1 MVAGER
7 RLPAEIE
14 NWQDGHGILLPIA
27 QRTGP
32 AGLPALAPRASGVT
46 LGDRARFARA
56 IRKPVARQ
64 TRRPALVLN
73 GPDVGARGGVCSSC
87 AERASQAV
95 RRTGRERCSGTAGD
109 ARRLDLPGWSDTI
122 LDGRAEDAVPCS
134 RLSSVPGL
142 PHAHARRSPDEVYL
156 VVPDRRGRSL
166 MPVTPSQPRPRTS
179 AADGTSVD
187 GTVHGR
193 RLSPVDGS
201 FLRLESPQSHMHV
214 GFSAVFAAPS
224 GRPRPSVEALRER
237 AAGRLHEVPWCRWRL
252 DPAPLGLSEPRW
264 IDDVQFDLAA
274 HIVALTQPDDRVSH
288 ASFEALRSTV
298 LSAPLD
304 RSRPLWQIFLVPQ
317 LEDGRVGM
325 VGKIHHA
332 LVDGLAALQIV
343 SLILDPERDGWALD
357 AVARTFADGVGAL
370 RAGATAVTHP
380 PATVANAVRGAR
392 RVLGAAAE
400 EILSPAPPS
409 ALNAP
414 IGARRTLVGYHAGR
428 DQLRAARRGGGTL
441 NDVGLAAVA
450 GAVRAL
456 LRRDGER
463 PPPAPL
469 KAMVPVSMRR
479 LGDSAAGNQI
489 SMVTI
494 ALPVHLDSA
503 IERLGSVREQTKSL
517 KQTDR
522 PVGTQQLYQA
532 AGLLPMPLRSP
543 AAKAMATPRQFNL
556 TVSQSPAPRGS
567 LYLLGCE
574 LEEVYSVVPIA
585 QGHALAIGMVR
596 YRQELFFGCYA
607 DPDALPEVHQLP
619 ALIEA
624 ELHDLGRAAA

>member
-1 MVAGER
+1 M
-7 RLPAEIE
+7 
-14 NWQDGHGILLPIA
+14 
-27 QRTGP
+27 
-32 AGLPALAPRASGVT
+32 
-46 LGDRARFARA
+46 
-56 IRKPVARQ
+56 
-64 TRRPALVLN
+64 
-73 GPDVGARGGVCSSC
+73 
-87 AERASQAV
+87 
-95 RRTGRERCSGTAGD
+95 
-109 ARRLDLPGWSDTI
+109 
-122 LDGRAEDAVPCS
+122 
-134 RLSSVPGL
+134 
-142 PHAHARRSPDEVYL
+142 
-156 VVPDRRGRSL
+156 
-166 MPVTPSQPRPRTS
+166 
-179 AADGTSVD
+179 
-187 GTVHGR
+187 
-193 RLSPVDGS
+193 DGS

-264 IDDVQFDLAA
+264 IDDAQFDLAA
-274 HIVALTQPDDRVSH
+274 HIVALTQPDDRVGY
-288 ASFEALRSTV
+288 ASFDALRSTV

-304 RSRPLWQIFLVPQ
+304 RSRPLWQISLVPQ

-343 SLILDPERDGWALD
+343 SLILDPERNVASEPPVPWEPLGRAGRVGWALD
-357 AVARTFADGVGAL
+357 AVTRTFGDGVGAL
-370 RAGATAVTHP
+370 RAGATAARHP
-380 PATVANAVRGAR
+380 SATIANAVRDVR
-392 RVLGAAAE
+392 RIMDAAAE
-400 EILSPAPPS
+400 EVLAPAPPS
-409 ALNAP
+409 TLNAP
-414 IGARRTLVGYHAGR
+414 IGARRILVGYHAGR
-428 DQLRAARRGGGTL
+428 DELRAARRDGGTL

-456 LRRDGER
+456 LLRAGD
-463 PPPAPL
+463 PPPPKPL

-479 LGDSAAGNQI
+479 LGDTDAGNQI
-489 SMVTI
+489 SMITI

-503 IERLGSVREQTKSL
+503 AERLEWVREETKRL

-522 PVGTQQLYQA
+522 AAGTHKLYQA
-532 AGLLPMPLRSP
+532 AGLLPTPLRST

-607 DPDALPEVHQLP
+607 DPDALPDADQLP
-619 ALIEA
+619 ALIA
-624 ELHDLGRAAA
+624 DELEQLGRAATGPRAVGTRISAS

>member
-1 MVAGER
+1 M
-7 RLPAEIE
+7 
-14 NWQDGHGILLPIA
+14 
-27 QRTGP
+27 
-32 AGLPALAPRASGVT
+32 
-46 LGDRARFARA
+46 
-56 IRKPVARQ
+56 
-64 TRRPALVLN
+64 
-73 GPDVGARGGVCSSC
+73 PDT
-87 AERASQAV
+87 Q
-95 RRTGRERCSGTAGD
+95 
-109 ARRLDLPGWSDTI
+109 
-122 LDGRAEDAVPCS
+122 
-134 RLSSVPGL
+134 
-142 PHAHARRSPDEVYL
+142 
-156 VVPDRRGRSL
+156 
-166 MPVTPSQPRPRTS
+166 SQPRPRSS
-179 AADGTSVD
+179 AADAMSDSGTD
-187 GTVHGR
+187 HGR

-214 GFSAVFAAPS
+214 GFSGLFAAPS

-237 AAGRLHEVPWCRWRL
+237 AAGRLHQVPWCRWRL

-264 IDDVQFDLAA
+264 IDDAQFDLAA

-288 ASFEALRSTV
+288 ASFEALRSAV

-343 SLILDPERDGWALD
+343 SLILDPEPDVASQPPVPWQPRGRPGRVGWALD
-357 AVARTFADGVGAL
+357 AVTRTFADGVAAL
-370 RAGATAVTHP
+370 RAGATAATHP
-380 PATVANAVRGAR
+380 GIVADAVRGAGH
-392 RVLGAAAE
+392 VLGAAAE
-400 EILSPAPPS
+400 EVLSPAPPS

-414 IGARRTLVGYHAGR
+414 IGARRTLVGYHARR
-428 DQLRAARRGGGTL
+428 DELRAARRGGGTL

-456 LRRDGER
+456 LQRNGER
-463 PPPAPL
+463 PPPEAL

-479 LGDSAAGNQI
+479 LGDTGAGNQI
-489 SMVTI
+489 SMITI
-494 ALPVHLDSA
+494 ALPVHLHSA
-503 IERLGSVREQTKSL
+503 IERLRWVREETGRL

-522 PVGTQQLYQA
+522 PVGTQKLYQA
-532 AGLLPMPLRSP
+532 AGVLPTPLRSP

-619 ALIEA
+619 ALIQA
-624 ELHDLGRAAA
+624 ELHQLARAATRGRAGDAPATPS

>member
-1 MVAGER
+1 MTLTRAGMQVA
-7 RLPAEIE
+7 
-14 NWQDGHGILLPIA
+14 
-27 QRTGP
+27 
-32 AGLPALAPRASGVT
+32 AGAPGAPALYAGVVRPRNT
-46 LGDRARFARA
+46 
-56 IRKPVARQ
+56 Q
-64 TRRPALVLN
+64 T
-73 GPDVGARGGVCSSC
+73 SM
-87 AERASQAV
+87 
-95 RRTGRERCSGTAGD
+95 
-109 ARRLDLPGWSDTI
+109 PG
-122 LDGRAEDAVPCS
+122 
-134 RLSSVPGL
+134 
-142 PHAHARRSPDEVYL
+142 
-156 VVPDRRGRSL
+156 
-166 MPVTPSQPRPRTS
+166 TPSQPRSRNS
-179 AADGTSVD
+179 AADATSASGAD
-187 GTVHGR
+187 HGR
-193 RLSPVDGS
+193 RLSPLDGS

-264 IDDVQFDLAA
+264 IDDVEFDLAA
-274 HIVALTQPDDRVSH
+274 HIVALTPPDDRVSD

-343 SLILDPERDGWALD
+343 SLILDPEPDVASQPPVPWQPRGRPGRVGWALD
-357 AVARTFADGVGAL
+357 AVTRTFADGVGAL
-370 RAGATAVTHP
+370 RAGATAAAHP

-400 EILSPAPPS
+400 EVLSPAPPS
-409 ALNAP
+409 ALNVP

-428 DQLRAARRGGGTL
+428 DELRAARRVGGTL

-456 LRRDGER
+456 LQRDGER
-463 PPPAPL
+463 PPPEPL

-479 LGDSAAGNQI
+479 LGDTTSGNQI
-489 SMVTI
+489 SMITI

-503 IERLGSVREQTKSL
+503 IERLDWVREQTKRL

-522 PVGTQQLYQA
+522 PDRHAEALPGGGPA
-532 AGLLPMPLRSP
+532 AG
-543 AAKAMATPRQFNL
+543 AAAIAGGQGDGHTAAVQPHRL
-556 TVSQSPAPRGS
+556 TVARAERVALPPGMRARRGLLRRPDRPGPCARDRNGPLPPGALLRLLRRPGRVAGGPSAPRADRGRVAGARPRGDARS
-567 LYLLGCE
+567 RRRCAGHFHLSGPTLCDKRGGGLPADGRQVALAVCE
-574 LEEVYSVVPIA
+574 LPLAGSPGAPRSLSVP
-585 QGHALAIGMVR
+585 G
-596 YRQELFFGCYA
+596 
-607 DPDALPEVHQLP
+607 
-619 ALIEA
+619 
-624 ELHDLGRAAA
+624 

>member
-1 MVAGER
+1 M
-7 RLPAEIE
+7 
-14 NWQDGHGILLPIA
+14 
-27 QRTGP
+27 
-32 AGLPALAPRASGVT
+32 
-46 LGDRARFARA
+46 
-56 IRKPVARQ
+56 
-64 TRRPALVLN
+64 
-73 GPDVGARGGVCSSC
+73 
-87 AERASQAV
+87 
-95 RRTGRERCSGTAGD
+95 
-109 ARRLDLPGWSDTI
+109 PG
-122 LDGRAEDAVPCS
+122 
-134 RLSSVPGL
+134 
-142 PHAHARRSPDEVYL
+142 
-156 VVPDRRGRSL
+156 
-166 MPVTPSQPRPRTS
+166 TPSQPPS
-179 AADGTSVD
+179 GNSIADATRASGAD
-187 GTVHGR
+187 HGR
-193 RLSPVDGS
+193 RLSPLDGS

-252 DPAPLGLSEPRW
+252 DPSPLGLSEPRW
-264 IDDVQFDLAA
+264 IDDVRFDLRT
-274 HIVALTQPDDRVSH
+274 HIVALTAPEDPVSD
-288 ASFEALRSTV
+288 ASFEAFRSAV

-304 RSRPLWQIFLVPQ
+304 RSRPLWQIFLVPR

-325 VGKIHHA
+325 IGKIHHA

-343 SLILDPERDGWALD
+343 SLILDPEPDVASQPPVPWQPRGHPGRIGWALD
-357 AVARTFADGVGAL
+357 AVTRTLADGAGTV
-370 RAGATAVTHP
+370 RAGATAAAHP
-380 PATVANAVRGAR
+380 PTTIANALRVAG

-400 EILSPAPPS
+400 EVLSPAPPS
-409 ALNAP
+409 ALNVP

-428 DQLRAARRGGGTL
+428 DELRAARRVGGTL
-441 NDVGLAAVA
+441 NDVGLTAVA

-456 LRRDGER
+456 LQHDGER
-463 PPPAPL
+463 PTEPL

-479 LGDSAAGNQI
+479 LGDTTAGNQI
-489 SMVTI
+489 SMITI

-503 IERLGSVREQTKSL
+503 IERLGWVREQTQRL

-522 PVGTQQLYQA
+522 PVGTQKLYEA
-532 AGLLPMPLRSP
+532 AGLLPAPLRTP

-567 LYLLGCE
+567 LFLLGCD

-619 ALIEA
+619 ALIQG
-624 ELHDLGRAAA
+624 ELQELGRAATRARAAETRAARA

>member
-1 MVAGER
+1 
-7 RLPAEIE
+7 
-14 NWQDGHGILLPIA
+14 
-27 QRTGP
+27 
-32 AGLPALAPRASGVT
+32 
-46 LGDRARFARA
+46 
-56 IRKPVARQ
+56 
-64 TRRPALVLN
+64 
-73 GPDVGARGGVCSSC
+73 
-87 AERASQAV
+87 
-95 RRTGRERCSGTAGD
+95 
-109 ARRLDLPGWSDTI
+109 
-122 LDGRAEDAVPCS
+122 
-134 RLSSVPGL
+134 
-142 PHAHARRSPDEVYL
+142 
-156 VVPDRRGRSL
+156 VPD
-166 MPVTPSQPRPRTS
+166 TTSQPRPKNSAARGTS
-179 AADGTSVD
+179 APGT
-187 GTVHGR
+187 GHGR

-224 GRPRPSVEALRER
+224 GVPRPSVEALRAR

-264 IDDVQFDLAA
+264 IDDAQFDLAA

-288 ASFEALRSTV
+288 ASFDALRSTV

-317 LEDGRVGM
+317 LEDGRIGM

-343 SLILDPERDGWALD
+343 NLVLDPEPD
-357 AVARTFADGVGAL
+357 VASEAPVPWQPRGRPGRASWTLNAITRTFADGVGVM
-370 RAGATAVTHP
+370 RAGATAATHP
-380 PATVANAVRGAR
+380 PAAIASAVRDAR
-392 RVLGAAAE
+392 RLVDAAAE
-400 EILSPAPPS
+400 EVLSPAPPS

-414 IGARRTLVGYHAGR
+414 IGARRILVGYHARR
-428 DQLRAARRGGGTL
+428 DELRAARRGGGTL

-456 LRRDGER
+456 LQRTGE
-463 PPPAPL
+463 PPPPEPL
-469 KAMVPVSMRR
+469 KAMVPVSMRQF
-479 LGDSAAGNQI
+479 GDTAAGNQI
-489 SMVTI
+489 SMITI

-503 IERLGSVREQTKSL
+503 VERLEWVREQTKRL

-522 PVGTQQLYQA
+522 PAGTQKLYQA
-532 AGLLPMPLRSP
+532 AGLLPTLLRSP

-607 DPDALPEVHQLP
+607 DPDALPDAHQLP
-619 ALIEA
+619 ALIED
-624 ELHDLGRAAA
+624 ELQQLGRAATSPRAGDARVSHP

>member
-1 MVAGER
+1 M
-7 RLPAEIE
+7 P
-14 NWQDGHGILLPIA
+14 D
-27 QRTGP
+27 QRISG
-32 AGLPALAPRASGVT
+32 RAS
-46 LGDRARFARA
+46 
-56 IRKPVARQ
+56 
-64 TRRPALVLN
+64 
-73 GPDVGARGGVCSSC
+73 
-87 AERASQAV
+87 
-95 RRTGRERCSGTAGD
+95 
-109 ARRLDLPGWSDTI
+109 
-122 LDGRAEDAVPCS
+122 
-134 RLSSVPGL
+134 
-142 PHAHARRSPDEVYL
+142 
-156 VVPDRRGRSL
+156 
-166 MPVTPSQPRPRTS
+166 
-179 AADGTSVD
+179 
-187 GTVHGR
+187 HGR

-201 FLRLESPQSHMHV
+201 FLRLETPQSHMHV

-224 GRPRPSVEALRER
+224 GRPRPTVEALRER

-264 IDDVQFDLAA
+264 IDDAEFDLAA
-274 HIVALTQPDDRVSH
+274 HIVALAQPDDQVSH

-298 LSAPLD
+298 LSVPLD

-317 LEDGRVGM
+317 LEDGRIGM

-343 SLILDPERDGWALD
+343 NLVLDPERDVASERPVAWQPEDRSGHVNWTLD
-357 AVARTFADGVGAL
+357 AITRTFADGVGAV
-370 RAGATAVTHP
+370 RAGATA
-380 PATVANAVRGAR
+380 ATQTPSAIASAVRDAR
-392 RVLGAAAE
+392 RVVEAAAE
-400 EILSPAPPS
+400 EMLSPAPPS
-409 ALNAP
+409 ALNVT
-414 IGARRTLVGYHAGR
+414 IGARRILVGYHAGR
-428 DQLRAARRGGGTL
+428 DELRAARREGGTL

-456 LRRDGER
+456 LQRAGDPL
-463 PPPAPL
+463 PPKPL

-479 LGDSAAGNQI
+479 LGDTASGNQI
-489 SMVTI
+489 SMITI

-503 IERLGSVREQTKSL
+503 AERLEWVREQTKRL

-522 PVGTQQLYQA
+522 PAGTHKLYQA
-532 AGLLPMPLRSP
+532 AGLLPTPLRST

-607 DPDALPEVHQLP
+607 DPDALPDARELP

-624 ELHDLGRAAA
+624 ELQELGDGGAARRRDTSLSSRGRTARARDRARHGASR

>member
-1 MVAGER
+1 M
-7 RLPAEIE
+7 L
-14 NWQDGHGILLPIA
+14 
-27 QRTGP
+27 
-32 AGLPALAPRASGVT
+32 GL
-46 LGDRARFARA
+46 
-56 IRKPVARQ
+56 
-64 TRRPALVLN
+64 
-73 GPDVGARGGVCSSC
+73 
-87 AERASQAV
+87 
-95 RRTGRERCSGTAGD
+95 
-109 ARRLDLPGWSDTI
+109 
-122 LDGRAEDAVPCS
+122 
-134 RLSSVPGL
+134 
-142 PHAHARRSPDEVYL
+142 
-156 VVPDRRGRSL
+156 
-166 MPVTPSQPRPRTS
+166 PSQPRPGNSR
-179 AADGTSVD
+179 ADGTSAPGND
-187 GTVHGR
+187 HGR
-193 RLSPVDGS
+193 RLSPLDGS

-224 GRPRPSVEALRER
+224 GRARPSVEALRER

-264 IDDVQFDLAA
+264 VDDIRFDLTA
-274 HIVALTQPDDRVSH
+274 HIVALTPPDDRVSY

-298 LSAPLD
+298 LSAALD

-343 SLILDPERDGWALD
+343 SLIVDPEPDVASQPPVAWQPRGRRGRVGWALD
-357 AVARTFADGVGAL
+357 AVTRTFTDGLGAL
-370 RAGATAVTHP
+370 RAGATAAAHP
-380 PATVANAVRGAR
+380 PTTVANAVRDAR
-392 RVLGAAAE
+392 RVLGVAAE
-400 EILSPAPPS
+400 EVLSPAPPS
-409 ALNAP
+409 ALNGP

-428 DQLRAARRGGGTL
+428 DELRAARRVGGTL

-456 LRRDGER
+456 LRHDDER
-463 PPPAPL
+463 PPEPL

-479 LGDSAAGNQI
+479 LGDTTAGNQI
-489 SMVTI
+489 SMSTI
-494 ALPVHLDSA
+494 ALPVHLESA
-503 IERLGSVREQTKSL
+503 IERLGWVREQTSRL
-517 KQTDR
+517 KQAER
-522 PVGTQQLYQA
+522 PVGMQKLYQA
-532 AGLLPMPLRSP
+532 AGLLPAPLRSP

-567 LYLLGCE
+567 LFLLGCE

-624 ELHDLGRAAA
+624 ELHELGRAATRARAADARVTAT